1 VNATSTPSP
10 EPLPG
15 AATVQGH
22 DLPTQ
27 RIMKVRRDYNSWVAS
42 ETMEDYA
49 LRYTP
54 QRFRKWSEWRVANT
68 SFGAASFLILEA
80 VGATLLVQYGFIN
93 AFWAIVATGLIIFA
107 AGLPISVYA
116 ARHGVDM
123 DLLTR
128 GAGFGYI
135 GSTIT
140 SLIYASFTFIFFA
153 LEAAVM
159 AYALELALDIPPAWG
174 YLICALVVIPLVT
187 HGVSVISRFQ
197 VWTQPLWLV
206 MMVVPFVAVWWY
218 APQTFTEVVRYGGES
233 GAATHFDWHLF
244 GAALTVGIAL
254 ITQMGEQVDYLRFM
268 PERRPGHAL
277 RWWAG
282 VLAGGPGW
290 VLIGVVK
297 MLGGAVLAYLA
308 ISHMVPPERAVD
320 PNQMYLAAYEFV
332 FPAYGW
338 AVAATALFVV
348 VSQMKINVTNAYAG
362 SLAWSN
368 FFSRLTHSH
377 PGRVVW
383 VVFNTLIAFMLMEM
397 NVFQALGEVLG
408 LYSNIAI
415 AWIMTVVADLVINK
429 PLGWSPRGIEF
440 KRAHLYDINPVG
452 VGAMVL
458 ASALSIA
465 AHLGLMGDGAQ
476 AFSAVIAMVTALVTS
491 PLIAWAT
498 KGRYYIARPA
508 EQKVMWSDFRPLEQA
523 GFHPATPRNGLGPA
537 AGVAPLE
544 GGDAAGG
551 AGGASESS
559 AGGVHKCVICEREY
573 EGPDMAHCPA
583 YQGKICSLCC
593 TLDARC
599 GDLCKPHARLSVQW
613 QGALQRLLPRR
624 MWPYLEAGLAHYLL
638 IMLVM
643 APVLAAVLALLYRQQ
658 VQGLDQGLPSVADPS
673 LLDAALRS
681 GFMQVYAVLLLI
693 AATVAWW
700 MVLAH
705 KSREVAQEESNR
717 QTLLLMQEIESHQR
731 TDEALQQAR
740 RAAEAANQAKTRYI
754 STISHELR
762 TPLNSILG
770 YAQLLQEDTDMA
782 PHRAQAIQVIN
793 RGGEHLLSLIEGT
806 LDIARIESGRLAL
819 DVRPM
824 AFADTLREV
833 ARLFELQA
841 AAKGLH
847 FEFRCATR
855 LPATVRADEKRLR
868 QILINL
874 LGNSV
879 KFTREGSVCLQ
890 VSHAREM
897 AQFEVRDTGPGMV
910 PSELERVF
918 EPFERAGASSST
930 GSVPGSPGTGLG
942 LTIARMLTD
951 LMGGEMTVRSTTG
964 EGTVFTVRLF
974 LPEWHGALQVAET
987 GSRVPTGYHGH
998 RRQLLVVDN
1007 EEADRELLAHWLQP
1021 LGFEIRL
1028 ATSGHDALA
1037 LLEGLQPADAAS
1049 PDAIFM
1055 DLAMPGIDGWETIRR
1070 LRRMGWG
1077 EVPVAIVSANAFD
1090 RGLQAE
1096 LDGQAEAPPQDFFVK
1111 PVRRSDL
1118 LAWLGHKLGLEWVRG
1133 EVPPDKPVV
1142 PSAVAPVMPIP
1153 CDELAPLLER
1163 VRLGYPRG
1171 IVEWLEDWVQ
1181 RRPEQSELAQSL
1193 KVLAREFRF
1202 EAIEQQLQI
1211 LCVAEIDQRKP

>member
-1 VNATSTPSP
+1 M
-10 EPLPG
+10 
-15 AATVQGH
+15 VQGH
-22 DLPTQ
+22 GQPTQ
-27 RIMKVRRDYNSWVAS
+27 RIIKVRRDYNSWVAS

-68 SFGAASFLILEA
+68 AFGAASFLILEA

-107 AGLPISVYA
+107 AGLPVSVYA
-116 ARHGVDM
+116 ARYGVDM

-206 MMVVPFVAVWWY
+206 MMVVPFVAVWWH
-218 APQTFTEVVRYGGES
+218 APQVFTDVVRYGGES
-233 GAATHFDWHLF
+233 GAGAAFDWHLF

-254 ITQMGEQVDYLRFM
+254 ITQMGEQADYLRFM
-268 PERRPGHAL
+268 PERQPGRAL

-290 VLIGVVK
+290 VVIGVVK
-297 MLGGAVLAYLA
+297 MLGGVVLAYLA

-397 NVFQALGEVLG
+397 SVFQALGEVLG

-415 AWIMTVVADLVINK
+415 AWIMAVVADLVINK
-429 PLGWSPRGIEF
+429 PMGWSPPGIEF
-440 KRAHLYDINPVG
+440 KRAYLYDINPVG

-458 ASALSIA
+458 ASALAIA
-465 AHLGLMGDGAQ
+465 AHLGLMGDAAQ
-476 AFSAVIAMVTALVTS
+476 AFSAVIAMVTALVTA

-498 KGRYYIARPA
+498 RGRYYLARSA
-508 EQKVMWSDFRPLEQA
+508 HSSAHRATGFTGPLMSPPLQA
-523 GFHPATPRNGLGPA
+523 G
-537 AGVAPLE
+537 
-544 GGDAAGG
+544 DADSG
-551 AGGASESS
+551 AGGAC
-559 AGGVHKCVICEREY
+559 KCVICERTY

-583 YQGKICSLCC
+583 YQGPICSLCC

-613 QGALQRLLPRR
+613 QGALRNLLPRR

-658 VQGLDQGLPSVADPS
+658 VQGLDQGLPAVADPS

-770 YAQLLQEDTDMA
+770 YAQLLQEDTDQA

-806 LDIARIESGRLAL
+806 LDIARIESGRMAL

-824 AFADTLREV
+824 AFSDTLREV

-841 AAKGLH
+841 AAKGLR

-874 LGNSV
+874 LGNAV

-890 VSHAREM
+890 AAYAREM
-897 AQFEVRDTGPGMV
+897 AQFEVRDSGPGMT
-910 PSELERVF
+910 PSELDRVF
-918 EPFERAGASSST
+918 EPFERAGDG
-930 GSVPGSPGTGLG
+930 GSAGAVPGSPGTGLG

-951 LMGGEMTVRSTTG
+951 LMGGEMTVHSTPG
-964 EGTVFTVRLF
+964 QGTVFKVRLF
-974 LPEWHGALQVAET
+974 LPEWHGA
-987 GSRVPTGYHGH
+987 VPTVEVGERTPSGYHG
-998 RRQLLVVDN
+998 RRRRVLVVDN
-1007 EEADRELLAHWLQP
+1007 EEADRDLLAHWLQP
-1021 LGFEIRL
+1021 LGFEVTL

-1037 LLEGLQPADAAS
+1037 LLEATGLGDAGA

-1070 LRRMGWG
+1070 LRRMGWHH
-1077 EVPVAIVSANAFD
+1077 VPVAVVSANAFD

-1096 LDGQAEAPPQDFFVK
+1096 LDGEAEAPPQDFFVK

-1118 LAWLGHKLGLEWVRG
+1118 LAWLGHKLELDWIQDESAPAK
-1133 EVPPDKPVV
+1133 PPAAPT
-1142 PSAVAPVMPIP
+1142 SAAAPIS

-1171 IVEWLEDWVQ
+1171 IVEWLDAWALQ
-1181 RRPEQSELAQSL
+1181 RPEHGELAHAL
-1193 KVLAREFRF
+1193 KQLAREFRF
-1202 EAIEQQLQI
+1202 EAIEQRLQD
-1211 LCVAEIDQRKP
+1211 LCVTHTDPPGP